1 MIAGGFTPNTGKRPV
16 YRGQMR
22 GGEMQKTRI
31 RRGALV
37 VAALAALGTA
47 SGGVIGTSAAG
58 ADTCGIN
65 SLYGHTIN
73 DTNAQV
79 QTSDATHGVTNTWC
93 GDRAPSG
100 SVAAHGRNDWLAGDN
115 VFETHV
121 RISYRFPDGTVVNFN
136 AESRAFTSDRITA
149 GCSVAPAGSQPSP
162 YGCFTRTRYLGESYG
177 EVDFVIVRVAP

>member
-1 MIAGGFTPNTGKRPV
+1 MRKTG
-16 YRGQMR
+16 
-22 GGEMQKTRI
+22 I

-37 VAALAALGTA
+37 VLALAALGSA
-47 SGGVIGTSAAG
+47 SGGFIGTSAAD
-58 ADTCGIN
+58 AAETCGIN

-93 GDRAPSG
+93 SGLSPSG
-100 SVAAHGRNDWLAGDN
+100 SVAAHGKNDWLAGDN

-136 AESRAFTSDRITA
+136 AESRIFTSDRITA